1 MKVVR
6 RGSFGRQFKASW
18 RDTLLLLVKFRAPLF
33 GFFILIIG
41 SGIVYYFLCDIAGN
55 PLNSIPESIYFAL
68 TMVFLQPFGPFPT
81 VWYLQIFFFMLPI
94 LGIAILAQ
102 GLTDFGVLFFN
113 RRARGKEWEMAI
125 ASTMNHHIV
134 LVGLGHLGF
143 RVAQYLHDMN
153 EDIVVIDYQPKP
165 DLLNAA
171 QSMGIPVIQDD
182 ATRDKVLEGAGI
194 QKANSILLCTQNDS
208 LNLQIALKARSKNPT
223 IDVVIRI
230 FEDDF
235 ADSLRKQFGFR
246 ALSATSMAAPV
257 FAATAAD
264 IDVTPPLTIEGQ
276 LNSLARIVVSGSSKL
291 IHKTV
296 DEIEDRFQV
305 SIMMIKHKSEVSR
318 HPRGEHEIQSK
329 DVIVLIGSPGQI
341 NALIH
346 ENHK

>member
-1 MKVVR
+1 MKVKKKK
-6 RGSFGRQFKASW
+6 SFYRQLKANW
-18 RDTLLLLVKFRAPLF
+18 RDTILLLVKFRTPLIWFF
-33 GFFILIIG
+33 GLIIG
-41 SGIVYYFLCDIAGN
+41 SGIIYYYLCDFSGN
-55 PLNSIPESIYFAL
+55 PLASISESIYLAL
-68 TMVFLQPFGPFPT
+68 TMVFLQPFGTFPAE
-81 VWYLQIFFFMLPI
+81 WYRQIFFFILPI
-94 LGIAILAQ
+94 MGIAIIAQ

-143 RVAQYLHDMN
+143 RVAQYLHDMD
-153 EDIVVIDYQPKP
+153 EDVVVIDSQPKP
-165 DLLNAA
+165 DLLNAVQA
-171 QSMGIPVIQDD
+171 LDIPVIQDD
-182 ATRDKVLEGAGI
+182 ATRDNVLDGAGI
-194 QKANSILLCTQNDS
+194 QKASSILLCTQNDS
-208 LNLQIALKARSKNPT
+208 LNLQVALKARSKNPT

-276 LNSLARIVVSGSSKL
+276 LNSLARIVVTGSSKL

-296 DEIEDRFQV
+296 GEIENRFQV

-346 ENHK
+346 ENRK